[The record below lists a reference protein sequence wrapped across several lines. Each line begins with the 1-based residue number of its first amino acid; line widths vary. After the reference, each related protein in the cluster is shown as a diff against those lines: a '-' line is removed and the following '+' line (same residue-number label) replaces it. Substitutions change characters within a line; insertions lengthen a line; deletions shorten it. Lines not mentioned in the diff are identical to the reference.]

1 MPRAL
6 QFSNILKVLG
16 IFNLDFIPALGLDC
30 RFGGFNYLNK
40 MVVVTLVPLAVSI
53 ILLWTYISMSL
64 YARKK
69 GAPYEKGATIIY
81 LFLFFT
87 FMILVSCSGAVF
99 SYFACQDFPLAP
111 NGELSYNGVYFGK
124 ERYLRVDYKV
134 NCDSKE
140 YIAMLPYA
148 LAMIFVYPLGIP
160 LMYGSLLIQHAP
172 TLRDKQKLLI
182 EAANEFPNVGH
193 VLFLV
198 EACKYIMFYSCV
210 YHLTN
215 IIVWLF
221 FLHSDPSF
229 RSDRPEFYWFEVIIL
244 LFCN

>member
-1 MPRAL
+1 MPLVL
-6 QFSNILKVLG
+6 QFSNILKVLA

-30 RFGGFNYLNK
+30 RFGGFSYLDK
-40 MVVVTLVPLAVSI
+40 LVVVTLIPVAVST
-53 ILLWTYISMSL
+53 ILLWTYVSMSF

-69 GAPYEKGATIIY
+69 GVPYEKGATIIY

-87 FMILVSCSGAVF
+87 FMILVNCSGAVF
-99 SYFACQDFPLAP
+99 AYFACQDFPLAP
-111 NGELSYNGVYFGK
+111 NGELSYNGFYYGK

-140 YIAMLPYA
+140 YNTMLPYA

-160 LMYGSLLIQHAP
+160 LMYGSLIIQHAP
-172 TLRDKQKLLI
+172 TLRNKQKLLI

-198 EACKYIMFYSCV
+198 EACTC
-210 YHLTN
+210 L
-215 IIVWLF
+215 IIYYCYL
-221 FLHSDPSF
+221 
-229 RSDRPEFYWFEVIIL
+229 
-244 LFCN
+244 